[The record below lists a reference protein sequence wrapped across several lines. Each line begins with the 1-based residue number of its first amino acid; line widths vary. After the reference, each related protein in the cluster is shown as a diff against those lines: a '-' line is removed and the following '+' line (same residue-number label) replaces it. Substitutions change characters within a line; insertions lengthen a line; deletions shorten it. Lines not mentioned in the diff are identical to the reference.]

1 MQHRFQYVRFMD
13 IDKAREN
20 RLRRAAARQG
30 LTLTKSRRRDPRA
43 LDYGKYSLINLNTM
57 ASQTDL
63 TLDAVEE
70 LLSN

>member
-1 MQHRFQYVRFMD
+1 MD